1 VTPLNAKWSVVRLPK
16 IGLVK
21 FRDARRLRGTVQ
33 NVTVMREANVWH
45 VAFCCAIEHQ
55 TPANDLPSV
64 ALDRRKRKRGSNRYA
79 NGLRRVAT
87 LQARAARIRR
97 DWLHRKSTD
106 IARHFGAVGLEDL
119 NVRNM
124 TASAKGT
131 VDNPGRNVRQ
141 KAGLNR
147 AILEQGWPGFATLL
161 AYKFDERGGTLTLV
175 PASYSSQE
183 CFSCGAIDAQNRK
196 SGL

>member
-1 VTPLNAKWSVVRLPK
+1 LVRLPK
-16 IGLVK
+16 IGWVK
-21 FRDARRLRGTVQ
+21 FRDTRPLRGTVQ
-33 NVTVMREANVWH
+33 NVSVMREANGWH
-45 VAFCCAIEHQ
+45 VSFCCAIEHQ
-55 TPANDLPSV
+55 TPGNDLPSV
-64 ALDRRKRKRGSNRYA
+64 SIDRGIANTLTLSGGDQPLLLSLPDSLAALDRRKRQAQRHMRKRKRGSNRYA
-79 NGLRRVAT
+79 KGLRRVAT

-97 DWLHRKSTD
+97 DWLHRKSME

-147 AILEQGWPGFATLL
+147 AILEQGWSVRPCSPISLPNA
-161 AYKFDERGGTLTLV
+161 AA
-175 PASYSSQE
+175 P
-183 CFSCGAIDAQNRK
+183 
-196 SGL
+196 